1 MPYTIINKE
10 FDNMREQIYSLF
22 STPADMTWEQIL
34 INISASAVLG
44 FVIFISYYISHRG
57 TIYSK
62 KFNASLVILTVL
74 TGTVMT
80 VIGNNIALSL
90 GMVGAL
96 SIVRF
101 RTAIKDS
108 RDTVYIFWAI
118 IIGICCGVGD
128 FLVASVGS
136 TVVFIVTFL
145 LGCIKSDYRM
155 LLIVRAARS
164 RQPIIKSLVYKIFD
178 GKATLRVENTTEE
191 TAELIFELTQ
201 SRLKKA
207 EKTEPDIAGSIYAIG
222 NIEYVNIVMQNDE
235 ISN

>member
-1 MPYTIINKE
+1 
-10 FDNMREQIYSLF
+10 MREKIFSLF
-22 STPADMTWEQIL
+22 TNPSDMTWEQIL
-34 INISASAVLG
+34 MNIGVAALLG
-44 FVIFISYYISHRG
+44 FFVFISYYISHRG

-128 FLVASVGS
+128 YLVASVGS
-136 TVVFIVTFL
+136 AVVFVVIL
-145 LGCIKSDYRM
+145 ILGCIKSDNRI
-155 LLIVRAARS
+155 LLIVRATRS
-164 RQPIIKSLVYKIFD
+164 KQPVVKSKVYKLFG
-178 GKATLRVENTTEE
+178 GKAVLRVENTTEE
-191 TAELIFELTQ
+191 SVELIYELTQ
-201 SRLKKA
+201 NMLKKA
-207 EKTEPDIAGSIYAIG
+207 EKNEPDISGSIYAIG
-222 NIEYVNIVMQNDE
+222 NVEYVNTVMQNDE
-235 ISN
+235 VSN

>member
-1 MPYTIINKE
+1 
-10 FDNMREQIYSLF
+10 MREKIYSLF
-22 STPADMTWEQIL
+22 TNPSDMTWEQIL
-34 INISASAVLG
+34 MNISAAAVLG
-44 FVIFISYYISHRG
+44 FFIFISYYISHRG

-108 RDTVYIFWAI
+108 RDTVYIFWSI

-128 FLVASVGS
+128 YLVASIGS
-136 TVVFIVTFL
+136 AVVFLVILV
-145 LGCIKSDYRM
+145 LGCIKSDNRM
-155 LLIVRAARS
+155 LLIVRAERS
-164 RQPIIKSLVYKIFD
+164 KQPMIKSQVYKLFD
-178 GKATLRVENTTEE
+178 SKAILRVENTTEG
-191 TAELIFELTQ
+191 TVELIYELTQ
-201 SRLKKA
+201 KMLKKA
-207 EKTEPDIAGSIYAIG
+207 EKIESDITGSIYKIG

>member
-1 MPYTIINKE
+1 MKE
-10 FDNMREQIYSLF
+10 KIYSLF
-22 STPADMTWEQIL
+22 AEQGDMPWEQIL
-34 INISASAVLG
+34 ANIGVSALIG
-44 FVIFISYYISHRG
+44 MFIFISYAISHRG

-101 RTAIKDS
+101 RTAVKDS

-118 IIGICCGVGD
+118 ITGICCGVGD
-128 FLVASVGS
+128 YTVAAVGGA
-136 TVVFIVTFL
+136 VTFAVIL
-145 LGCIKSDYRM
+145 VLGLIKSDNRI
-155 LLIVRAARS
+155 LLIVRADRS
-164 RQPIIKSLVYKIFD
+164 RLPMIKAQVYKLFS
-178 GKATLRVENTTEE
+178 GKALLRAENTTPE
-191 TAELIFELTQ
+191 TAELIYELTR
-201 SRLKKA
+201 SRMKKA
-207 EKTEPDIAGSIYAIG
+207 ERNEPDLAESIYRLE
-222 NIEYVNIVMQNDE
+222 NIEYVNFVMQNDE

>member
-1 MPYTIINKE
+1 MKE
-10 FDNMREQIYSLF
+10 KIYSLF
-22 STPADMTWEQIL
+22 TNPSNMTWQQIL
-34 INISASAVLG
+34 MNISAAAILG
-44 FVIFISYYISHRG
+44 FFIFISYFISHRG

-108 RDTVYIFWAI
+108 RDTVYIFWAV

-128 FLVASVGS
+128 YLVAAIGS
-136 TVVFIVTFL
+136 AVVFVVILL
-145 LGCIKSDYRM
+145 LGCIKSDNRM
-155 LLIVRAARS
+155 LLIIRGTRTKH
-164 RQPIIKSLVYKIFD
+164 PLIKSQVYKLFD
-178 GKATLRVENTTEE
+178 GKAILRVENTTEE
-191 TAELIFELTQ
+191 SVELIYELTQ
-201 SRLKKA
+201 KLLKKA
-207 EKTEPDIAGSIYAIG
+207 EKSENDIAGSIYRLQG
-222 NIEYVNIVMQNDE
+222 IEYVNIVMQNDE

>member
-1 MPYTIINKE
+1 MK
-10 FDNMREQIYSLF
+10 EQIYSLF
-22 STPADMTWEQIL
+22 TNTSDMTWETIL
-34 INISASAVLG
+34 LNISASAVLG
-44 FVIFISYYISHRG
+44 FFIFVSYFISHRG

-128 FLVASVGS
+128 FLVATIGS
-136 TVVFIVTFL
+136 AVVFIVILL
-145 LGCIKSDYRM
+145 LGCIKSDNRM
-155 LLIVRAARS
+155 LLIVRADRGS
-164 RQPIIKSLVYKIFD
+164 QPMVKALVYKLFSS
-178 GKATLRVENTTEE
+178 KAILRVENTTES
-191 TAELIFELTQ
+191 TVELIYELTQ
-201 SRLKKA
+201 KMLKKA
-207 EKTEPDIAGSIYAIG
+207 EKTTPNISDSIYKIG
-222 NIEYVNIVMQNDE
+222 GIEYVNLVMQNDE

>member
-1 MPYTIINKE
+1 
-10 FDNMREQIYSLF
+10 MREKIFSLF
-22 STPADMTWEQIL
+22 TNPSDMTWQQIL
-34 INISASAVLG
+34 MNISIAAIIG
-44 FVIFISYYISHRG
+44 MFIFISYLISHRG

-101 RTAIKDS
+101 RTAVKDS

-118 IIGICCGVGD
+118 VVGICCGVSD
-128 FLVASVGS
+128 YLVASVGS
-136 TVVFIVTFL
+136 AVTFAVIL
-145 LGCIKSDYRM
+145 ILGCIKSDNRM
-155 LLIVRAARS
+155 LLIVRADRS
-164 RQPIIKSLVYKIFD
+164 KQPMIKALVYKLFN
-178 GKATLRVENTTEE
+178 GKANLRVENTTPD
-191 TAELIFELTQ
+191 TVELIYELTQ
-201 SRLKKA
+201 KMVKRA
-207 EKTEPDIAGSIYAIG
+207 EKGDVIITDSIYQLE

>member
-1 MPYTIINKE
+1 
-10 FDNMREQIYSLF
+10 MREKIFSLF
-22 STPADMTWEQIL
+22 TNPSDMTWEQIL
-34 INISASAVLG
+34 MNIGVAALLG
-44 FVIFISYYISHRG
+44 FFVFISYYISHRG
-57 TIYSK
+57 IYSK

-128 FLVASVGS
+128 YLVASVGS
-136 TVVFIVTFL
+136 AVVFVVIL
-145 LGCIKSDYRM
+145 ILGCIKSDNRI

-164 RQPIIKSLVYKIFD
+164 KQPIVKSKVYKLFG
-178 GKATLRVENTTEE
+178 GKAVLRVENTTEGSV
-191 TAELIFELTQ
+191 ELIYELTQ
-201 SRLKKA
+201 NMLKKA
-207 EKTEPDIAGSIYAIG
+207 EKNEPDISGSIYAIG
-222 NIEYVNIVMQNDE
+222 NVEYVNTVMQNDE
-235 ISN
+235 VSN